1 MQELKKPPV
10 TASPCQP
17 PFQGGLGETVIRL
30 PEETVNYLERLD
42 YELGGLQVLH
52 THALKAGV
60 PLEQRM
66 EIRRQ
71 YQETF
76 AEYQLAKREM
86 WAEFDAEYP
95 NARWWV
101 DFQSGELHVECGV
114 GQRAGQCPAPTD
126 AAGVGA
132 GHPARPGE
140 RTDAAEKPPAA
151 SGPPPFHKGG
161 KGCGEEGG
169 GHA

>member
-1 MQELKKPPV
+1 MQEL
-10 TASPCQP
+10 T
-17 PFQGGLGETVIRL
+17 IRL

-71 YQETF
+71 YQETY

-101 DFQSGELHVECGV
+101 DFQSGELHVV
-114 GQRAGQCPAPTD
+114 GGGLPDAPQNVEEVTDGPSGTPAPTD
-126 AAGVGA
+126 AAGVV
-132 GHPARPGE
+132 P
-140 RTDAAEKPPAA
+140 
-151 SGPPPFHKGG
+151 
-161 KGCGEEGG
+161 
-169 GHA
+169 HA